1 MRKFCFCF
9 FFKQNEEKRK
19 KEKEATKKNN
29 LLPRHHELYI
39 GRQKQNTRFNKNIS
53 NKYMMPTNLSSFRI
67 DNLCLLYSVMR
78 FDNNDLNAYK
88 NQIFIS

>member
-1 MRKFCFCF
+1 MRKFFT
-9 FFKQNEEKRK
+9 KQRGKERK
-19 KEKEATKKNN
+19 KQKKN

-39 GRQKQNTRFNKNIS
+39 GRQKQNTRFNKYKY
-53 NKYMMPTNLSSFRI
+53 KYMMLTNLSSFRI